1 MDNMSFK
8 VLIADDEPQIREIL
22 NVYFT
27 KEGFQVVEAGD
38 GKEAMEKISKERPD
52 ILLLDVMMPVMD
64 GLEVCTQVR
73 QKYDLPI
80 IMLTA
85 KGEDDDRILG
95 LEKGADD
102 YITKPFNTKEVVARV
117 KAVLRRAGGFAD
129 LAGKV
134 KLEYKNLI
142 LDSSKM
148 EVVAFGEKV
157 SLTTKEFELLWTLAN
172 EPGKVLSR
180 NELLEKIWGYTYFGD
195 TRTVDTHIKRIRQ
208 KLNIGK
214 KKAPWDIVTVWGV
227 GYKFEVQA

>member
-1 MDNMSFK
+1 LHPSAPK
-8 VLIADDEPQIREIL
+8 IRPAH
-22 NVYFT
+22 YY
-27 KEGFQVVEAGD
+27 A
-38 GKEAMEKISKERPD
+38 
-52 ILLLDVMMPVMD
+52 
-64 GLEVCTQVR
+64 
-73 QKYDLPI
+73 
-80 IMLTA
+80 TA

-180 NELLEKIWGYTYFGD
+180 NELLEKIWGYTLILVIPA
-195 TRTVDTHIKRIRQ
+195 R
-208 KLNIGK
+208 
-214 KKAPWDIVTVWGV
+214 
-227 GYKFEVQA
+227 